1 MKIEKL
7 PSGSYRM
14 RKMYKGKMYS
24 VVTDYKPTQKEAIQ
38 LMSEELDKVR
48 GGNSDKKFKDAAEE
62 YLNMKSN
69 VLSPSTING
78 YRSLLRQYSD
88 KFMDANI
95 LDMKHGD
102 IQTEIN
108 SLANGRSPKTVRN
121 LHGFIS
127 SVLGVFRPE
136 LKIYTTLP
144 QKVKNEPYIP
154 SDEDVEKVLKYA
166 NGTKYEIPIMLACY
180 GLRRSEICALTVDD
194 VEEDI
199 IHINKAL
206 VQNEKK
212 EWVIKTTKTMESTRD
227 ILIPIELAKKIK
239 KQGYIY
245 NGNPQEIS
253 RFLAKAQRKIGIEHF
268 SIHKLRH
275 YFASKMSAMNVPDEY
290 IMQMGG
296 WKTDHVMKS
305 VYRHAMESKKK
316 EVQKAA
322 ADEMKKIM
330 FGDSVTNS

>member
-144 QKVKNEPYIP
+144 QKVKNEPYIH

-206 VQNEKK
+206 VRVPSRAFYYVRKYEEKRRFSSYLFFYDK
-212 EWVIKTTKTMESTRD
+212 FHD
-227 ILIPIELAKKIK
+227 KKSI
-239 KQGYIY
+239 YI
-245 NGNPQEIS
+245 G
-253 RFLAKAQRKIGIEHF
+253 
-268 SIHKLRH
+268 
-275 YFASKMSAMNVPDEY
+275 
-290 IMQMGG
+290 
-296 WKTDHVMKS
+296 
-305 VYRHAMESKKK
+305 
-316 EVQKAA
+316 
-322 ADEMKKIM
+322 
-330 FGDSVTNS
+330 